1 VSGDSLLDNVASMIV
16 FARVVEAGSFTA
28 AAKRLGASKAHVSK
42 QVAALERRLGA
53 QLLRRTTRQM
63 NLTEVGQLF
72 YDRCAR
78 VAEEAE
84 EAERSVQRMHAAPRG
99 EIRFTAPMSFG
110 LLHLARLVPKF
121 LERHPECRVDLR
133 VSDAYADLIEE
144 RFDLAVRIGTLP
156 DSTFVARKFAPI
168 RLAIAASPAYL
179 AGHGRPT
186 QPEDLRDHECLNY
199 LARTDLWTFTHRRK
213 LEVGGRL
220 NISNGDALRAAA
232 LSGAGI
238 VYLPT
243 FLIGDD
249 LAAGRLELL
258 LEEHVPQL
266 HSAYAVYPASRHLS
280 PKVRAMID
288 FLVESFGS
296 RPPWDAYLGGG
307 DGGDD
312 AAGAS

>member
-1 VSGDSLLDNVASMIV
+1 
-16 FARVVEAGSFTA
+16 
-28 AAKRLGASKAHVSK
+28 
-42 QVAALERRLGA
+42 
-53 QLLRRTTRQM
+53 
-63 NLTEVGQLF
+63 
-72 YDRCAR
+72 
-78 VAEEAE
+78 
-84 EAERSVQRMHAAPRG
+84 MHAAPRG

-110 LLHLARLVPKF
+110 LLHLAPVLPEF

-179 AGHGRPT
+179 ARHDRPSE
-186 QPEDLRDHECLNY
+186 PEDLRDHECLNY
-199 LARTDLWTFTHRRK
+199 VGKTDLWTFTRGRR
-213 LEVGGRL
+213 LEVSGRL
-220 NISNGDALRAAA
+220 SISNGDALRSAA
-232 LSGAGI
+232 LSGAGVI
-238 VYLPT
+238 YLPT

-249 LAAGRLELL
+249 IAAGRLELL
-258 LEEHVPQL
+258 LDEHVPQL

-296 RPPWDAYLGGG
+296 RPPWDAYLG
-307 DGGDD
+307 DGE
-312 AAGAS
+312 APSAS